1 MGMAGAP
8 LPFYVTYL
16 DPASGF
22 SLNYAVNAIA
32 MPLIGGT
39 GSWLGP
45 VVGAV
50 LVGGLQEYL
59 RVTISSAV
67 NVLVAGLLMVAF
79 VIAAPQG
86 IVGLFQRKR

>member
-1 MGMAGAP
+1 
-8 LPFYVTYL
+8 
-16 DPASGF
+16 
-22 SLNYAVNAIA
+22 

-45 VVGAV
+45 VIGAV

-67 NVLVAGLLMVAF
+67 NVLVAGVLMVTF
-79 VIAAPQG
+79 VIVAPQG
-86 IVGLFQRKR
+86 IVGLFQRKKK